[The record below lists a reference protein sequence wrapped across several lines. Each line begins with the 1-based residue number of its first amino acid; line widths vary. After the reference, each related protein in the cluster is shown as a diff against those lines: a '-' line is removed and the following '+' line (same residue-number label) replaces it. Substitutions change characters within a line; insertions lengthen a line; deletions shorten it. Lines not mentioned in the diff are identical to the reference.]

1 MDVIT
6 TLLQMAG
13 EEESVIRK
21 TAIMDAVNAVE
32 KQREYPGRRTFKCPV
47 CGADVL
53 LTDVFCRHCGQRLPS
68 SSTTFLQSHAEPER
82 RKKDTGSGASCTNSG
97 RSDPGGRN
105 RNDGEDDDRYPNAA
119 EHDGADQ

>member
-6 TLLQMAG
+6 TLLEMAC
-13 EEESVIRK
+13 EEKSVIRK

-53 LTDVFCRHCGQRLPS
+53 LTDVFCRHCGQRLP
-68 SSTTFLQSHAEPER
+68 TGAEIGGGER
-82 RKKDTGSGASCTNSG
+82 DVQ
-97 RSDPGGRN
+97 RSNMP
-105 RNDGEDDDRYPNAA
+105 
-119 EHDGADQ
+119 QTV

>member
-13 EEESVIRK
+13 EEKSVIRK

-47 CGADVL
+47 CNSDIL

-68 SSTTFLQSHAEPER
+68 A
-82 RKKDTGSGASCTNSG
+82 KDMWRAL
-97 RSDPGGRN
+97 
-105 RNDGEDDDRYPNAA
+105 
-119 EHDGADQ
+119 

>member
-32 KQREYPGRRTFKCPV
+32 KQREYPGRRTYKCPGS
-47 CGADVL
+47 GADIL
-53 LTDVFCRHCGQRLPS
+53 LTDVFCRHCGQRLPVWRGWS
-68 SSTTFLQSHAEPER
+68 E
-82 RKKDTGSGASCTNSG
+82 
-97 RSDPGGRN
+97 
-105 RNDGEDDDRYPNAA
+105 
-119 EHDGADQ
+119 

>member
-47 CGADVL
+47 CGRTITMFDHY
-53 LTDVFCRHCGQRLPS
+53 CRECGQKLPRWEGWS
-68 SSTTFLQSHAEPER
+68 
-82 RKKDTGSGASCTNSG
+82 
-97 RSDPGGRN
+97 
-105 RNDGEDDDRYPNAA
+105 
-119 EHDGADQ
+119 